1 MIWLS
6 EYHLPSF
13 GNIWDIMGY
22 QPMVVNLIFGP
33 FLVKKA
39 WFYEI
44 SPKLI
49 IQYKIESFKNQIMNI
64 SLSSNLCC
72 VDNLNGMPDNL

>member
-1 MIWLS
+1 
-6 EYHLPSF
+6 
-13 GNIWDIMGY
+13 MGY
-22 QPMVVNLIFGP
+22 QPMIVNTLFLAV
-33 FLVKKA
+33 LVKKA

-49 IQYKIESFKNQIMNI
+49 IQYKLESFKNQIMNI
-64 SLSSNLCC
+64 SFSSNLWC

>member
-1 MIWLS
+1 
-6 EYHLPSF
+6 
-13 GNIWDIMGY
+13 MGY
-22 QPMVVNLIFGP
+22 QPMIVNTL
-33 FLVKKA
+33 FLAVLAKKA

-49 IQYKIESFKNQIMNI
+49 IQYKLESFKNQIMNI
-64 SLSSNLCC
+64 SFSSNLWC

>member
-1 MIWLS
+1 MI
-6 EYHLPSF
+6 
-13 GNIWDIMGY
+13 
-22 QPMVVNLIFGP
+22 VNTL
-33 FLVKKA
+33 FLAVLTKKA

-49 IQYKIESFKNQIMNI
+49 IQYKFESFKNQIMNI
-64 SLSSNLCC
+64 SFSSNLWC

>member
-13 GNIWDIMGY
+13 GNNWDTMGY
-22 QPMVVNLIFGP
+22 QPMIVNSF
-33 FLVKKA
+33 FLTVLAKKA

-49 IQYKIESFKNQIMNI
+49 IQYKFESFKNQIMNI
-64 SLSSNLCC
+64 SFSSTLWC
-72 VDNLNGMPDNL
+72 VDNL